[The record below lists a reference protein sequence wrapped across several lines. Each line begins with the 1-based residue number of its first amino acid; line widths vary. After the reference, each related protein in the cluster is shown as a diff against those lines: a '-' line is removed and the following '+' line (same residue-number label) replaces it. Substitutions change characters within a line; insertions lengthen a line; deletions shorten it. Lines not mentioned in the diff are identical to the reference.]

1 MSTNPFLAQLFM
13 EERVVDTLRGAKQAR
28 LANIVQQPKGT
39 RPFLFAAIQLIR
51 DWWSGGNG
59 RHQTTIDN
67 MKQRNKHQNLA
78 G

>member
-13 EERVVDTLRGAKQAR
+13 EERVVDTLRESKQAR
-28 LANIVQQPKGT
+28 LAKIVQEPKGT
-39 RPFLFAAIQLIR
+39 RPFLFAAIHLIR

-59 RHQTTIDN
+59 CNQTTIDN
-67 MKQRNKHQNLA
+67 MKQRKKHQNLA